1 MGSMKMSD
9 SVGEGQLSYSISTMT
24 KAKPYFMNL
33 VKDLSWLNSRNFEH
47 TTRDGHV
54 KGYLVDIDIVCAEAV
69 PFLFTTAPNTWKMR
83 NSFRKFHA
91 YRDMMFRKAG
101 VTKREM
107 GKYGRTIRPFLD
119 PEQVSVTYPDPLL
132 PQVPTVTEEDTLV
145 PLGCTDAQREWTYTT
160 LANEVQFSEGT
171 IPGAAAGGHLEGVS
185 DTWPLTICGENAD
198 SAHAG
203 TNQLWST
210 VGMIHSYNLDRMEV
224 VTPTAEE
231 VIAGP
236 ANPLAALISTSAASG
251 EVIDIAEDQE
261 LEAPPYDIRDK
272 GDSIGRIIADYGN
285 TNTATLQVI
294 RMRNIFVP
302 AGILTISQGTSGNLV
317 QDVVILTTV
326 KAIVDCKD
334 WI

>member
-9 SVGEGQLSYSISTMT
+9 SIGEGQLSYSISTMIKT
-24 KAKPYFMNL
+24 KPYFMNL
-33 VKDLSWLNSRNFEH
+33 VKDLSWLNSKNFEH

-54 KGYLVDIDIVCAEAV
+54 KGYLVDIDIVCAEAS
-69 PFLFTTAPNTWKMR
+69 PFVFTTAPNTWKMR
-83 NSFRKFHA
+83 NAFRKFHA

-119 PEQVSVTYPDPLL
+119 TDMVTVLYPDPAF
-132 PQVPTVTEEDTLV
+132 PQVPTVTENDVLI
-145 PLGCTDAQREWTYTT
+145 PLGCTDANREWTYTV
-160 LANEVQFSEGT
+160 LANEVAFSEGT
-171 IPGAAAGGHLEGVS
+171 IPGPGPALEGVS
-185 DTWPLTICGENAD
+185 DTWCLHVCGQNQE

-203 TNQLWST
+203 DNVLWSS

-224 VTPTAEE
+224 VTPDADE

-236 ANPLAALISTSAASG
+236 QNPLAALISTSAASG
-251 EVIDIAEDQE
+251 EITDIAEDQE
-261 LEAPPYDIRDK
+261 LEAPPYDISDV
-272 GDSIGRIIADYGN
+272 GDSIDRIYAEYGN

-302 AGILTISQGTSGNLV
+302 SGILTISQGTSGNLSE
-317 QDVVILTTV
+317 DVVIFATV

-334 WI
+334 WT

>member
-1 MGSMKMSD
+1 MSD
-9 SVGEGQLSYSISTMT
+9 RIGERQVSYAVLAMT
-24 KAKPYFMNL
+24 KTKPYFMNL
-33 VKDLSWLNSRNFEH
+33 VKDLSWMNSKNFEH

-54 KGYLVDIDIVCAEAV
+54 KGYIVDLDIVCAEAA
-69 PFLFTTAPNTWKMR
+69 PFSVTTAPNTWKMR
-83 NSFRKFHA
+83 NAFRKFHA

-119 PEQVSVTYPDPLL
+119 TEMVTVTYPDPAL
-132 PQVPTVTEEDTLV
+132 PQVPTVTENDVLI

-171 IPGAAAGGHLEGVS
+171 IPGPSPALEGVS
-185 DTWPLTICGENAD
+185 DTWALTICGDNAE

-203 TNQLWST
+203 DNVLWST

-224 VTPTAEE
+224 VTPDAEE
-231 VIAGP
+231 VITGP
-236 ANPLAALISTSAASG
+236 KNPLAALISASAASG

-261 LEAPPYDIRDK
+261 LEAPPYDIRDA
-272 GDSIGRIIADYGN
+272 GDSINRIFADYGN

-294 RMRNIFVP
+294 RLRNIFAP
-302 AGILTISQGTSGNLV
+302 AGILTINQGTSGNLV
-317 QDVVILTTV
+317 QPVVILATV

-334 WI
+334 LV